1 MMRMA
6 LIIASLLT
14 GCATQVPG
22 DPSRMTADQL
32 SALARDK
39 SAVISCITVATLAA
53 DTTAVYAQV
62 DLIRKGQS
70 VSIGA
75 DCSVTIGGEAAQ

>member
-1 MMRMA
+1 MRLGT
-6 LIIASLLT
+6 LILAALLT

-22 DPSRMTADQL
+22 DPSRMTAEQL
-32 SALARDK
+32 GALARDK

-75 DCSVTIGGEAAQ
+75 DCSVQIGGEVTE